1 MMLVTG
7 PHKILYNTLNKIL
20 DENDDKQ
27 LITTNNNS
35 GKRLKSKSIN
45 LRDFGV
51 RIKVVVT
58 QVQNKPQI
66 QLKVLFPNEYEIH
79 DDNINYL
86 RSIYGSSIDITRLD
100 EKEMVVLSVDVKD
113 AMQHFNT
120 SMSCAMSLSQI
131 RVQVAG
137 APLLKALDR
146 VVRGEQQTKS
156 NDSDEDFLCKLGS
169 HGKCGSYH
177 CLSTKE
183 K

>member
-1 MMLVTG
+1 
-7 PHKILYNTLNKIL
+7 L
-20 DENDDKQ
+20 DENDGNQ
-27 LITTNNNS
+27 LITTNDS

-51 RIKVVVT
+51 RIKVVVA

-66 QLKVLFPNEYEIH
+66 KLQVLFPNEYQIN

-86 RSIYGSSIDITRLD
+86 RSIYGSSICISRLE
-100 EKEMVVLSVDVKD
+100 EKEMAVLSVDVST
-113 AMQHFNT
+113 AMKYFTT
-120 SMSCAMSLSQI
+120 SFGCAMSLSQI
-131 RVQVAG
+131 RVQAAG
-137 APLLKALDR
+137 APLLTALDR
-146 VVRGEQQTKS
+146 VCGRTKS
-156 NDSDEDFLCKLGS
+156 NVSDENFLCKLGS